1 MKSFRH
7 FLAKVFFSPVAVCC
21 LVLILLSGSLVTPA
35 VSSAAETKKPEKV
48 TLNFVDVDLPV
59 VTKFISEITGKNF
72 IFDEKVKGKVT
83 IIAPTKLS
91 VDDAYALFTSVLELK
106 GLTLVPSGI
115 DAYKIVPSIEAKQR
129 GLKISTEGMLLDE
142 SYIAR
147 LLSFRY
153 ISADDALKFLQPLIS
168 KDGHISVF
176 GPGNLLLVVD
186 SGMNIEKIVSLV
198 GYIDKQS
205 SIEMPEVVRLKSAS
219 AETVAKLLNEG
230 FARGKAGAVR
240 GQQAALDGPM
250 AVADQRLNAVILF
263 GDQSTRESIKLL
275 ISIID
280 VPSPE
285 AMGRINLYF
294 LENADATELAK
305 VLEGLLKLVQP
316 AKQASATSPGAPLTP
331 FEGTAGISITPD
343 KATNSLLIVASPT
356 DYQNIAQIVK
366 QLDKRRRQVFVEAMI
381 IEASI
386 DKLKELGT
394 KWRAIATHNG
404 DPIVIGGVGRIDQ
417 DAIQSIISG
426 LTGLTIGGMGNFIN
440 IPVTTTSEDGTI
452 TSTELTVPGFAAVFS
467 LNEFKDAVD
476 VLSTP
481 QILTSDNKE
490 AEIMVGEN
498 VPFISQRQ
506 TDATTSANTY
516 LSSIE
521 RQDVGIKL
529 KITPQITEGDY
540 VKLDIYQEISAVKQ
554 EDTEIL
560 TTIGP
565 TTTKR
570 STQTSVV
577 VKDEQ
582 TVVISGLMQE
592 KTLEITVKIPF
603 LGDLPLLGYLFKQT
617 SVAKNKTNLLVFLTP
632 HIVREAETLARL
644 TQEKQRELA
653 VAQNHYAEGELLI
666 TFNEGITK
674 DQALTILTQKGA
686 SLIKPVGEG
695 NLYHIKLKK
704 GQSVDEAID
713 EFQSMP
719 EVRYAEPNYILRIK

>member
-1 MKSFRH
+1 MKAFKGSPSRIGISSFA
-7 FLAKVFFSPVAVCC
+7 LCWLVFFFLFLVSGVLASPA
-21 LVLILLSGSLVTPA
+21 P
-35 VSSAAETKKPEKV
+35 ETKKQEKV
-48 TLNFVDVDLPV
+48 TFNFVDVDLTV
-59 VTKFISEITGKNF
+59 VTKFISELTGKNF
-72 IFDEKVKGKVT
+72 IFDEKVKGKIT

-91 VDDAYALFTSVLELK
+91 TDDAYALFTSVLELK
-106 GLTLVPSGI
+106 GFTVVPSGI

-129 GLKISTEGMLLDE
+129 GLRISAEGMPLDE

-186 SGMNIEKIVSLV
+186 SGMNIEKIISLID
-198 GYIDKQS
+198 YIDKQS

-230 FARGKAGAVR
+230 FARGKTGAAR
-240 GQQAALDGPM
+240 GQQAALDGPL

-263 GDQSTRESIKLL
+263 GDQTTREAIKLL
-275 ISIID
+275 ISILDI
-280 VPSPE
+280 PSPE
-285 AMGRINLYF
+285 AMGRINVYF

-316 AKQASATSPGAPLTP
+316 AKQTSAASSGTPMTP
-331 FEGTAGISITPD
+331 FEATAGISITAD
-343 KATNSLLIVASPT
+343 KATNSLLIVASPA
-356 DYQNIAQIVK
+356 DYQNIAQIIK

-417 DAIQSIISG
+417 NTIQSIISG

-452 TSTELTVPGFAAVFS
+452 TNTELTVPGFAAIFS

-476 VLSTP
+476 ILSTP

-490 AEIMVGEN
+490 AEVMVGEN

-554 EDTEIL
+554 EETEIL

-603 LGDLPLLGYLFKQT
+603 LGDLPFLGYLFKQT

-653 VAQNHYAEGELLI
+653 VAQNHYAEGELLV
-666 TFNEGITK
+666 TFHEGIVK

-686 SLIKPVGEG
+686 SLIKPVGEK
-695 NLYHIKLKK
+695 NLYHIKLKE
-704 GQSVDEAID
+704 GQSVEDAIQD
-713 EFQSMP
+713 FRSLS
-719 EVRYAEPNYILRIK
+719 EVRSAEPNYILKIR